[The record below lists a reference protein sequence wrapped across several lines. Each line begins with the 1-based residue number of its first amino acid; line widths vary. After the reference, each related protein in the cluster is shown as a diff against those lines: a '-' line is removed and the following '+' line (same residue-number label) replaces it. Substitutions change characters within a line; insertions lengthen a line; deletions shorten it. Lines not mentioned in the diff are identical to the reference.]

1 MTTKQNI
8 LSLAELEEII
18 LAIPTKMEPVFLD
31 ATQDGYKVNNF
42 KIKSYRLSQKCSIPI
57 SKGIFWVIQSK
68 EKGN

>member
-42 KIKSYRLSQKCSIPI
+42 KIKSYRLSQKM
-57 SKGIFWVIQSK
+57 
-68 EKGN
+68 